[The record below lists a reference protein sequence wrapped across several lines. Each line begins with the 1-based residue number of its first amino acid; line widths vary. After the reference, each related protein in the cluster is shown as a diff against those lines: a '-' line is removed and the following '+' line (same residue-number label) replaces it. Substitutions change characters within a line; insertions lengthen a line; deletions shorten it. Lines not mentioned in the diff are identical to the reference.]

1 MIDTINTLEKAVI
14 EVARKIEQKEYVKKW
29 HDRDEYSLWYELVA
43 CLLGSNVMFEHAQA
57 AAKHLHSCNLLDFR
71 YYQGC
76 HKDNENEIA
85 KELSKPLFPPLTTKG
100 TFRKYRFP
108 NIRAKH
114 ICSTA
119 KNIYGSNN
127 TLKALLYS
135 SQDAHSARK
144 NIVAQSVGI
153 GPKQASLFLR
163 NINYDDDL
171 AILDSHVLK
180 YMRMI
185 GLLCEQIGSIVKIEF
200 YERIEKTLQRYA
212 TQLGKRLCHL
222 DTAIWIVMRVYQRDY

>member
-1 MIDTINTLEKAVI
+1 MAAIINTLENAVV
-14 EVARKIEQKEYVKKW
+14 EVAKEVEQKGSVKKCYE
-29 HDRDEYSLWYELVA
+29 RDENSLWYELVA
-43 CLLGSNVMFEHAQA
+43 CLLGSNVIFEHAQA
-57 AAKHLHSCNLLDFR
+57 AAEYLYSCNLLDFR
-71 YYQGC
+71 NYRKCYKYY
-76 HKDNENEIA
+76 ENEIT

-108 NIRAKH
+108 NIRAKY

-119 KNIYGSNN
+119 KNIYGSTN
-127 TLKALLYS
+127 TLKKLLYK
-135 SQDAHSARK
+135 SQDSYSARK

-180 YMRMI
+180 YMKMI
-185 GLLCEQIGSIVKIEF
+185 GLLSAQINSIIQMDL
-200 YERIEKTLQRYA
+200 YERIEKKLQNYA
-212 TQLGKRLCHL
+212 TQLGKSLCHL
-222 DTAIWIVMRVYQRDY
+222 DTAIWIVMRVYQRGF